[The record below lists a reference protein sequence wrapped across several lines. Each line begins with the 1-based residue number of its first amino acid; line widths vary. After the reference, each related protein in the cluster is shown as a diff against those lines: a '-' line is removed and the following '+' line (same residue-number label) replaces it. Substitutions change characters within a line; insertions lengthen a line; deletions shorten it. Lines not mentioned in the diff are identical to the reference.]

1 MIMSKD
7 ILVTG
12 GAGFIG
18 LNFIY
23 YLLKNTSYNITI
35 IDSLTYASH
44 PKEIFKLIS
53 DSRIR
58 FIKGNIT
65 NEKDLQIAMD
75 RKYEGII
82 HFAAESHVDKS
93 IENADDFIQ
102 TNIVGTYHLLQHLL
116 KGYAKKMIHISTDE
130 VYGTLKTNQPP
141 FTEETPISPNN
152 PYSATKASSDLLVR
166 SYYETYKLP
175 LIITRCSNNF
185 GPFQH
190 KEKFIPTI
198 IYSALHNKKVPVYG
212 DGMQIRDWLFV
223 EDHCRAIFSIFE
235 KGTLGEVYN
244 IGGGNEKT
252 NLSTVRQILN
262 LLGKP
267 DSLIEYV
274 EDRKGHD
281 RRYAIDSTKLQR
293 ELGWVQTFS
302 WDQALE
308 ETVAWHIKKFKEHSL

>member
-1 MIMSKD
+1 MSKD

-18 LNFIY
+18 LNFVY

-65 NEKDLQIAMD
+65 NDKDLQIAMD

-102 TNIVGTYHLLQHLL
+102 TNIVGTYRLLQYLL

-130 VYGTLKTNQPP
+130 VYGTLKLNQSP

-166 SYYETYKLP
+166 SYYETFKLP

-190 KEKFIPTI
+190 REKFIPTI

-212 DGMQIRDWLFV
+212 DGMQVRDWLFV
-223 EDHCRAIFSIFE
+223 EDHCRAIFLIFE

-244 IGGGNEKT
+244 IGGGNEKS
-252 NLSTVRQILN
+252 NLSMVKQILN
-262 LLGKP
+262 LMGKP

-293 ELGWVQTFS
+293 ELGWVQTS
-302 WDQALE
+302 LWDQALE
-308 ETVAWHIKKFKEHSL
+308 DTVDWHIKTFKEHSL

>member
-1 MIMSKD
+1 LK
-7 ILVTG
+7 
-12 GAGFIG
+12 
-18 LNFIY
+18 LNQ
-23 YLLKNTSYNITI
+23 S
-35 IDSLTYASH
+35 
-44 PKEIFKLIS
+44 
-53 DSRIR
+53 
-58 FIKGNIT
+58 
-65 NEKDLQIAMD
+65 
-75 RKYEGII
+75 
-82 HFAAESHVDKS
+82 
-93 IENADDFIQ
+93 
-102 TNIVGTYHLLQHLL
+102 
-116 KGYAKKMIHISTDE
+116 
-130 VYGTLKTNQPP
+130 P

-166 SYYETYKLP
+166 SYYETFKLP

-244 IGGGNEKT
+244 IGGGNEKS
-252 NLSTVRQILN
+252 NLSTVKQILN
-262 LLGKP
+262 LMGKP

-274 EDRKGHD
+274 KDRKGHD

-293 ELGWVQTFS
+293 ELGWVQTS
-302 WDQALE
+302 LWDQALE
-308 ETVAWHIKKFKEHSL
+308 DTVDWHIKAFKEQSL